1 MEKAERQRARLAQRP
16 AAVME
21 PRSAR
26 LAIDA
31 DPLQRRANAAHDL
44 LALVERA
51 EAIGFS
57 EQRGAALRDAV
68 QHRELT
74 APTLM
79 RLERR
84 LRAWM
89 ARHRP
94 HS

>member
-1 MEKAERQRARLAQRP
+1 
-16 AAVME
+16 ME
-21 PRSAR
+21 PHPAR

-31 DPLQRRANAAHDL
+31 DPLQRRANAVHDL
-44 LALVERA
+44 LGLIERA

-57 EQRGAALRDAV
+57 EHRGAALRDAV
-68 QHRELT
+68 QQRELT
-74 APTLM
+74 GPTLM

-94 HS
+94 HSR